1 MKQKVKENTMPENNG
16 IYFSPEQLQ
25 DFMAKAMA
33 AAVAEARKMTPMEE
47 RKYNEEV
54 QREKRR
60 LLMSVELAKAE
71 EQIQR
76 NKRLGCSHK
85 CDPRTGLAVGR
96 DRQDGEWTT
105 GGQLHGNDLAT
116 LVCIRC
122 AWTWRWVTNPNE
134 RDYINNV
141 GMLHMSPPDQ
151 ERVDEV
157 SRVEA
162 ERDRLTMIRP
172 DAVSV

>member
-1 MKQKVKENTMPENNG
+1 MADTNG

-47 RKYNEEV
+47 RKYTEEV

-60 LLMSVELAKAE
+60 MRMSIELAKAE
-71 EQIQR
+71 EQMQR

-85 CDPRTGLAVGR
+85 CDARTGLAVGR
-96 DRQDGEWTT
+96 DRQDGVWTT
-105 GGQLHGNDLAT
+105 AGQLHGNDMAT

-134 RDYINNV
+134 RDYINNT
-141 GMLHMSPPDQ
+141 GMLNMAPPDSK
-151 ERVDEV
+151 RVDEL
-157 SRVEA
+157 SDAEA
-162 ERDRLTMIRP
+162 ERDRMTMLKDEDP
-172 DAVSV
+172 VPAQVT

>member
-1 MKQKVKENTMPENNG
+1 MTETNG
-16 IYFSPEQLQ
+16 IYFSPDQLQ
-25 DFMAKAMA
+25 EFMAKAMA

-60 LLMSVELAKAE
+60 DRMAIELAKAE

-96 DRQDGEWTT
+96 DRQDGDWTT
-105 GGQLHGNDLAT
+105 GGQLHGNDMAT

-122 AWTWRWVTNPNE
+122 AWTWRWITSPAE
-134 RDYINNV
+134 RDYINNA

-151 ERVDEV
+151 GRVDEL
-157 SRVEA
+157 SNIES
-162 ERDRLTMIRP
+162 ERDRLTMMKDDEP
-172 DAVSV
+172 VVV